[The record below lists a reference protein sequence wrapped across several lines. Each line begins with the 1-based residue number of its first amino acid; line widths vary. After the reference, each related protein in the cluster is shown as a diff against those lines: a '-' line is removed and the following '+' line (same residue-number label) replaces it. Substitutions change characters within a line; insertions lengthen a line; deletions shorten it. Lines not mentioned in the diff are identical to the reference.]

1 MPFGPDPQLIAFA
14 AVAAIVTITP
24 GQDTMLVIRNVV
36 ARGRRAGLLTTFG
49 ICGGLFIHA
58 TLSAVGLSLILL
70 RSATAFEIVKLA
82 GAAYLVWLGIQS
94 FRSAGRQPD
103 GPTGTPAGAE
113 KSAGA
118 WSSLVEGLLSNAL
131 NPKVAIFYLAFLPQF
146 MRTGDWVFG
155 RSILLAGI
163 HGAEVLLWLSAVTL
177 CFSSFRTWIN
187 QRRIRRALDA
197 TAGAVLIGLGA
208 RLALERR

>member
-103 GPTGTPAGAE
+103 GPTRTPAEAE

-146 MRTGDWVFG
+146 MRAGDWVFG

-163 HGAEVLLWLSAVTL
+163 HGAEVLLWLSLVTL
-177 CFSSFRTWIN
+177 CFSSFRAWF
-187 QRRIRRALDA
+187 QQPRIRSTLDA
-197 TAGAVLIGLGA
+197 TTGAVLIALGA